1 MQLQNRNSLYPAV
14 LAMLI
19 LFSCARGDGELPP
32 PNLVTPPEV
41 EPPSKFAIATSAGEG
56 GSITDNQNV
65 DSGQS
70 VEITATAQEHYQ
82 LKQWTGDCGS
92 FSPDNSEITFT
103 ASKNCEIRVEFEKI
117 SYSITAISKG
127 GVVCLMENYQ
137 ENTGRQQFLLLSLM
151 RAINSVIGP

>member
-82 LKQWTGDCGS
+82 LKQWQAIVVVLAQTIQK
-92 FSPDNSEITFT
+92 SPSPLPRIVRLE
-103 ASKNCEIRVEFEKI
+103 
-117 SYSITAISKG
+117 
-127 GVVCLMENYQ
+127 
-137 ENTGRQQFLLLSLM
+137 LSLK
-151 RAINSVIGP
+151 R